1 MQPLAQL
8 LPQLHAAELH
18 LVFHPLLLHEIKIL
32 PLHTTG
38 YTRLPDIRGRCHTQ
52 GRIDH
57 APPVLPLCLTD
68 QYTQRQV
75 FPCR

>member
-18 LVFHPLLLHEIKIL
+18 LVFLPLFLHEVQVL
-32 PLHTTG
+32 PLHTAG
-38 YTRLPDIRGRCHTQ
+38 YARLPDIRGHCHTQ

-57 APPVLPLCLTD
+57 ALPVLTLCLTD
-68 QYTQRQV
+68 QYAQRQV